1 MNEKN
6 EIDYSAPAPETK
18 DFILRI
24 DDSEVDLDQVRV
36 KMQDLECERNH
47 YRTQLATL
55 RQQLAESDLDN
66 KCVKV
71 SNDNLRSQLT
81 TCQEQ
86 LRQAQAELNRLKG
99 NKTYSF
105 ELEQQLKAARE
116 DLEIYRKILSELFEW
131 IYNEY
136 GIHPA
141 AFEQDTTPYNC
152 WQNSVNVFHHP
163 PQVEQPRTA
172 GETAKEKEL

>member
-47 YRTQLATL
+47 YRTQL
-55 RQQLAESDLDN
+55 
-66 KCVKV
+66 
-71 SNDNLRSQLT
+71 T

-86 LRQAQAELNRLKG
+86 LRQAREAMFKAIPALDSCDCISTK
-99 NKTYSF
+99 SF
-105 ELEQQLKAARE
+105 LYEFLYPTK
-116 DLEIYRKILSELFEW
+116 
-131 IYNEY
+131 
-136 GIHPA
+136 
-141 AFEQDTTPYNC
+141 
-152 WQNSVNVFHHP
+152 
-163 PQVEQPRTA
+163 
-172 GETAKEKEL
+172 